1 MDAVQNQA
9 PIFSSPYYYDNALTA
24 ESMMVYLTTRLGG
37 IDEQI
42 QGFFKSQ
49 EQSEEIRAAFNEIK
63 RLLNELSE
71 STDKDHSIKGK
82 EDVLASIASTIDE
95 IASMDP
101 NLAERITND
110 LTTDDHILHVADPG
124 DTNIVYTTREV
135 ENTRSYF
142 DNLAGQL
149 ESTAQ
154 MNMIQLQS
162 LMSARQTAI
171 SLATNLL
178 AKHDESLKKVV
189 DNIR

>member
-1 MDAVQNQA
+1 MDGVQNQA
-9 PIFSSPYYYDNALTA
+9 PIVNSPYYYDNALTA
-24 ESMMVYLTTRLGG
+24 ESMMVYLTTRLSSV
-37 IDEQI
+37 DEQI

-49 EQSEEIRAAFNEIK
+49 EQSEEIRAAINEIK
-63 RLLNELSE
+63 RLLNELNE
-71 STDKDHSIKGK
+71 NTDKKKSLEGDEEI
-82 EDVLASIASTIDE
+82 LASIAASIDE
-95 IASMDP
+95 IALVDP
-101 NLAERITND
+101 KLAERIKND
-110 LTTDDHILHVADPG
+110 LTTDDHILHVANTG
-124 DTNIVYTTREV
+124 DTNMVYTTLEV
-135 ENTRSYF
+135 ENTRAYF
-142 DNLAGQL
+142 DDLAGQL